1 LEIGVSH
8 EGWQRKSSVEQ
19 SGTEIAAYSLTQS
32 FYGGA
37 CPNKTFNENAL
48 KALNNLL
55 ERL

>member
-1 LEIGVSH
+1 
-8 EGWQRKSSVEQ
+8 VEQ